1 MGGLALAEHLK
12 VRHPDVKILFTSG
25 HTDDALVH
33 DEVGGKR
40 MFFIGKP
47 YTVAGLA
54 YKVRMVLDS

>member
-1 MGGLALAEHLK
+1 VSINCRFWVSTEG
-12 VRHPDVKILFTSG
+12 HPDVKILFTSG